1 MRKLRVLVLMHPDLV
16 PPESREGY
24 SEKEAYTWKTEYD
37 VVTTLRRAGHEV
49 RPLGVQE
56 ELAPIRR
63 AIEEWKPHVVFNLL
77 EEFHH
82 QQEFD
87 QHVVSYLELLHARYT
102 GCNPRGLVLARDKAL
117 AKKLVHYHRIR
128 MPKFAIVRMGRRPRL
143 SATLTYPL
151 IVKCLS
157 KEGSLGI
164 SQSSIVESHE
174 KLVER
179 VRFVHE
185 RLEDD
190 AIVEEFIEGR
200 ELYVGVVGNH
210 RVQLLPIWELVFEN
224 LAPRSMPI
232 ATQAA
237 KHNPDYQ
244 ERRGINQK
252 PAEDLPA
259 PLVEHIIRTTK
270 RIYRILELDG
280 YARIDYRLS
289 PDGTLFFLEANP
301 NPEIAESEEF
311 ASAAQHAGLSYPDL
325 LGRILSLG
333 LARRR

>member
-1 MRKLRVLVLMHPDLV
+1 VKKLRVLVLMHPSLV

-24 SEKEAYTWKTEYD
+24 SEKESFAWKTEYD
-37 VVTTLRRAGHEV
+37 VVTTLRKAGHEV

-63 AIEEWKPHVVFNLL
+63 EVENWKPHVVFNLL

-102 GCNPRGLVLARDKAL
+102 GCNPRGLVLSRDKAL

-128 MPKFAIVRMGRRPRL
+128 MPGFAIFRIGRKPRL
-143 SATLTYPL
+143 PATLAYPV
-151 IVKCLS
+151 IVKCLA

-164 SQSSIVESHE
+164 SQSSIVDSDE

-190 AIVEEFIEGR
+190 ALVEEFIEGR
-200 ELYVGVVGNH
+200 ELYVGIIGNH
-210 RVQLLPIWELVFEN
+210 RMQVLPIWELVFEN
-224 LAPRSMPI
+224 LGRGSVPI
-232 ATQAA
+232 ATEQA

-244 ERRGINQK
+244 ERAGINQQ

-259 PLVEHIIRTTK
+259 PLVEHIVRTTK
-270 RIYRILELDG
+270 KIYRILELDG
-280 YARIDYRLS
+280 YARIDYRLR

-301 NPEIAESEEF
+301 NPEIAESAEF
-311 ASAAQHAGLSYPDL
+311 ASAAQHAGLAYTKL
-325 LGRILSLG
+325 LEKVLSLG
-333 LARRR
+333 LARGR

>member
-1 MRKLRVLVLMHPDLV
+1 MHPSLV
-16 PPESREGY
+16 PPESRDGY
-24 SEKEAYTWKTEYD
+24 SEKEMYAWKTEYD
-37 VVTTLRRAGHEV
+37 VVTTLREAGHDV

-63 AIEEWKPHVVFNLL
+63 AVEDWKPHVVFNLL
-77 EEFHH
+77 EEFHY
-82 QQEFD
+82 QQKFD

-102 GCNPRGLVLARDKAL
+102 GCNPRGLVLSRDKAL

-128 MPKFAIVRMGRRPRL
+128 MAKFAIVGRGRKPRL
-143 SATLTYPL
+143 PASLGYPL

-157 KEGSLGI
+157 KEGSFGI
-164 SQSSIVESHE
+164 SQSSIVDSHE

-190 AIVEEFIEGR
+190 ALVEEFIEGR
-200 ELYVGVVGNH
+200 EFYVGVLGNR
-210 RVQLLPIWELVFEN
+210 RVQVLPIWELVFEN
-224 LAPRSMPI
+224 LAPGSVPI
-232 ATQAA
+232 ATEAA

-244 ERRGINQK
+244 ERRGINQQ

-270 RIYRILELDG
+270 KIYRILELDG
-280 YARIDYRLS
+280 YARIDYRLK
-289 PDGTLFFLEANP
+289 PDGTLVFLEANP
-301 NPEIAESEEF
+301 NPEIAESQEF
-311 ASAAQHAGLSYPDL
+311 ASAAQHAGLSYPEL
-325 LGRILSLG
+325 LNRVVSLG
-333 LARRR
+333 IARGR

>member
-1 MRKLRVLVLMHPDLV
+1 MRKLRVLVLMHPSLV
-16 PPESREGY
+16 PPDSREGY
-24 SEKEAYTWKTEYD
+24 SDKEIYTWKTEYD
-37 VVTTLRRAGHEV
+37 VVTTLRQAGHEV

-63 AIEEWKPHVVFNLL
+63 ATEEWKPHIVFNLL

-82 QQEFD
+82 QQKFD
-87 QHVVSYLELLHARYT
+87 QHVVSYLELIHARYT

-128 MPKFAIVRMGRRPRL
+128 MPRFAIFRKGRKPRL
-143 SATLTYPL
+143 PATLSYPL
-151 IVKCLS
+151 IVKCLT

-164 SQSSIVESHE
+164 SQSSIVDSDE
-174 KLVER
+174 KLTER
-179 VRFVHE
+179 VRFVHD

-210 RVQLLPIWELVFEN
+210 RVQVLPVWELVFDN
-224 LAPRSMPI
+224 LSPRSVPI
-232 ATQAA
+232 ATEQA

-244 ERRGINQK
+244 ERRGINQR

-289 PDGTLFFLEANP
+289 PDGSLFFLEANP

-311 ASAAQHAGLSYPDL
+311 ASAAQHAGLAYADL
-325 LGRILSLG
+325 LGKILSLG
-333 LARRR
+333 LARGR

>member
-1 MRKLRVLVLMHPDLV
+1 MKKLRVLVLMHPSLV

-24 SEKEAYTWKTEYD
+24 SDKEAYAWKTEYD
-37 VVTTLRRAGHEV
+37 VVTTLRAAGHDV

-63 AIEEWKPHVVFNLL
+63 AVEAWKPHVVFNLL

-82 QQEFD
+82 QQRFD

-117 AKKLVHYHRIR
+117 AKKLVHYHRVG
-128 MPKFAIVRMGRRPRL
+128 MPGFAIFRIGRKPRRP
-143 SATLTYPL
+143 ATLSYPL
-151 IVKCLS
+151 IVKCLT

-164 SQSSIVESHE
+164 SQSSIVDSDE
-174 KLVER
+174 KLAER

-190 AIVEEFIEGR
+190 ALVEEFIDGR
-200 ELYVGVVGNH
+200 ELYVGVIGNH
-210 RVQLLPIWELVFEN
+210 RVQVLPVWELVFEN
-224 LAPRSMPI
+224 LSPGTVPI
-232 ATQAA
+232 ATEQA

-244 ERRGINQK
+244 ERRGINQQ

-259 PLVEHIIRTTK
+259 ALVEHITRTTK
-270 RIYRILELDG
+270 KIYRILELDG
-280 YARIDYRLS
+280 YARIDYRLRA
-289 PDGTLFFLEANP
+289 DGRLFFLEANP
-301 NPEIAESEEF
+301 NPEIAESQEF
-311 ASAAQHAGLSYPDL
+311 ASAALHAGITYPDL

-333 LARRR
+333 LARRP

>member
-1 MRKLRVLVLMHPDLV
+1 MRRRRVLVLMHPSLV

-24 SEKEAYTWKTEYD
+24 TEKEIYAWKTEYD
-37 VVTTLRRAGHEV
+37 VVTTLRDAGHDV
-49 RPLGVQE
+49 RALGVQE

-63 AIEEWKPHVVFNLL
+63 DVEQWKPHVVFNLL

-82 QQEFD
+82 QQKFD
-87 QHVVSYLELLHARYT
+87 QHVVSYLELLHAKYT

-128 MPKFAIVRMGRRPRL
+128 VPKFAIFRIGRKPRL
-143 SATLTYPL
+143 PATLGYPL
-151 IVKCLS
+151 IVKCLR

-164 SQSSIVESHE
+164 SQSSIVDSQE
-174 KLVER
+174 KLRER
-179 VRFVHE
+179 VRFVHD

-190 AIVEEFIEGR
+190 ALVEEFIEGR

-210 RVQLLPIWELVFEN
+210 RVQVLPIWELVFEN
-224 LAPRSMPI
+224 LPPGSVAI
-232 ATQAA
+232 ATERA

-244 ERRGINQK
+244 ERRGINQQ
-252 PAEDLPA
+252 PAQDLPA
-259 PLVEHIIRTTK
+259 PLVQHIIRTTK

-311 ASAAQHAGLSYPDL
+311 ASAALHAGLSYPDL
-325 LGRILSLG
+325 LGRVLSLG
-333 LARRR
+333 LARGR